1 MYKDCAKVHKLS
13 DLLALQA
20 FLYWSQIE
28 GYGRG
33 RYSLLWRVM
42 APSYSPLTNIGRYPY
57 LYFHVRYRD
66 TPPAADLRES
76 CSGRRMK

>member
-28 GYGRG
+28 GAMGMIGIAFYGG
-33 RYSLLWRVM
+33 
-42 APSYSPLTNIGRYPY
+42 
-57 LYFHVRYRD
+57 
-66 TPPAADLRES
+66 
-76 CSGRRMK
+76 

>member
-13 DLLALQA
+13 DLLVLQA

-28 GYGRG
+28 SYGYG

-42 APSYSPLTNIGRYPY
+42 APSYSPL
-57 LYFHVRYRD
+57 
-66 TPPAADLRES
+66 LRMS
-76 CSGRRMK
+76 